1 MSEHPKFTG
10 LGPSQKYKRPHHGVH
25 LHARRHNSD
34 QRAETTVE
42 CFAVQQAI
50 RPMTRYSV
58 SPASPATVLERFGV
72 PRSCIKNCYVF
83 VDAPCSDC
91 REQTSGQTDGGW
103 RRNWAS
109 GREPARGGGGGGGGA
124 SETGGPIGPTAP
136 SIPHA
141 GCSSSRQAA
150 YPPLR
155 SDGENCGRVCDP
167 HAASCSTHMV
177 GLSLGAV
184 ISKEPQESGSFA
196 PEMPTNFEGCVNGLG
211 SLVCLEVGLTRW
223 WWHPRR
229 AGSFAKKK
237 GRLAKSP
244 MRLESVTRTK
254 AHAAALIKSATLRS
268 WTHSCWLCRSARLPT
283 SAVLVQGLPC
293 SSIVV
298 GLCICRYSAM
308 LHDGALTRFDECI
321 GSVFASRACT
331 RKATGGDC
339 NFHADATRPQRRA
352 KGQGKIRLAP
362 LLFPQPASALCRRV
376 RRGAQGSPTR
386 LTGPI
391 SVASITSAVRDYANG
406 DLVLYRV
413 IGYMA
418 DRHVSSEPASPFG
431 PSTWQ

>member
-1 MSEHPKFTG
+1 MFRCPTG
-10 LGPSQKYKRPHHGVH
+10 YSANDPLFGQSSKPCDGPGAIWSATE
-25 LHARRHNSD
+25 LHKKLLCFCSRIMLRL
-34 QRAETTVE
+34 QRAN
-42 CFAVQQAI
+42 I
-50 RPMTRYSV
+50 RPNGWGL
-58 SPASPATVLERFGV
+58 AAKLG
-72 PRSCIKNCYVF
+72 IG
-83 VDAPCSDC
+83 AGAG
-91 REQTSGQTDGGW
+91 SG
-103 RRNWAS
+103 
-109 GREPARGGGGGGGGA
+109 RGGGGWGRA
-124 SETGGPIGPTAP
+124 SETGGRIGPTAP

-155 SDGENCGRVCDP
+155 SDGELRTSVRPTCRKLQHTHGRAQPGRGDQQGAAGKRRLRARNAHQPRSQLRPGGIGPTGADQDKCGGDATAC
-167 HAASCSTHMV
+167 
-177 GLSLGAV
+177 
-184 ISKEPQESGSFA
+184 
-196 PEMPTNFEGCVNGLG
+196 CVNGLG

-229 AGSFAKKK
+229 AGSFAKGE

-254 AHAAALIKSATLRS
+254 AHAAALIKSATVRS
-268 WTHSCWLCRSARLPT
+268 WTHSCWLCRSACLPT
-283 SAVLVQGLPC
+283 SAVLVKGLPC

-362 LLFPQPASALCRRV
+362 LFFPQPASALCRRV

-418 DRHVSSEPASPFG
+418 DRHVSSEPASPLG